1 MDIYTK
7 EGRKYRKLGIE
18 FTGFPANGVW
28 LVEDGLQSL
37 IMKIGDLLEPLPYAS
52 IMKYRDKA
60 ATAYV
65 KYREE
70 KLKTGFYPSAHD
82 VVELIIKKLRKKK
95 IRNKNLIGCI

>member
-70 KLKTGFYPSAHD
+70 KLKTGFYPSARD
-82 VVELIIKKLRKKK
+82 AVEFIIKTIFKEIEKEKNKK
-95 IRNKNLIGCI
+95 